1 VKIHVFETGRL
12 RNNQTFLRAQSWAGG
27 LLRPRSDIEFPVYSF
42 LVEHPEGLLA
52 IDTGLGRRPH
62 IPRWQRRFV
71 PTVVSGPVTMDDAM
85 RQRGLDPAGVSRVIV
100 THLDW
105 DHAGG
110 VDRFPGA
117 EILVH
122 RPEYES
128 AKSRR
133 GAVRYE
139 TAAWPSGF
147 SPTLYDL
154 APEAFGPFPASLT
167 LTDRGDVRL
176 VPLPGHTA
184 GQVGVV
190 VSTGDSTLLFSA
202 DHVLRQDWFLEDHAA
217 GRLLGL
223 GIFHPALAR
232 ETSARLHRFVEDTHA
247 VLLPSHD
254 DEVPERLAA
263 ATSSV
268 AVTGSRLGG

>member
-1 VKIHVFETGRL
+1 MTIHMFETGRL
-12 RNNQTFLRAQSWAGG
+12 RSNQTFMRAQGWGPA
-27 LLRPRSDIEFPVYSF
+27 LLQRRVDVEFPVYSF
-42 LVEHPEGLLA
+42 LIEHPEGNLA
-52 IDTGLGRRPH
+52 IDTGLGRRVH
-62 IPRWQRRFV
+62 VPRWQRRVV

-85 RQRGLDPAGVSRVIV
+85 RQRGLDPASVSRVIL

-110 VDRFPGA
+110 VDRFPDA

-128 AKSRR
+128 ATGRA
-133 GAVRYE
+133 GAVRYQ
-139 TAAWPSGF
+139 TRAWPPRF

-154 APEAFGPFPASLT
+154 EPEPFGPFPASLA
-167 LTDRGDVRL
+167 LTEQGDVRL
-176 VPLPGHTA
+176 VPLPGHSA

-190 VSTGDSTLLFSA
+190 VSTDGTTLVFGA
-202 DHVLRQDWFLEDHAA
+202 DHVLSQDWFLEDYAA

-223 GIFHPALAR
+223 GIFDRRAAR
-232 ETSARLHRFVEDTHA
+232 ETSRRLHRFLEDTGA

-254 DEVPERLAA
+254 DQLPERLAA
-263 ATSSV
+263 ATGWVPS
-268 AVTGSRLGG
+268 AA